1 MYKSGVHWYV
11 TVTWTP
17 LYSGCPGG
25 VELGLGEVGGEVLLE
40 TQEVHTQLPLTAVP
54 NWT

>member
-1 MYKSGVHWYV
+1 MYKSGVHLYV

-17 LYSGCPGG
+17 LYSPGG
-25 VELGLGEVGGEVLLE
+25 EGPGGEVVREVLLE

-54 NWT
+54 HWT

>member
-17 LYSGCPGG
+17 LYSGPG
-25 VELGLGEVGGEVLLE
+25 GEVGGELLLE
-40 TQEVHTQLPLTAVP
+40 TQEFHTQFPLTAVP